1 MNKKNVITPEGYLAL
16 KKKIARLE
24 KEQIETAERLNLTR
38 GDVSENTDFTLL
50 EAKNSNLLKEIEESK
65 IILEKARIC
74 EKISN
79 KSFSGLGS
87 IITYLWLNRQEKL
100 TTELT
105 DNIIANP
112 PHKISVNSPLGEK
125 LLEKKVGDIIQLGKN
140 KYQVLEIK

>member
-87 IITYLWLNRQEKL
+87 IITYL
-100 TTELT
+100 
-105 DNIIANP
+105 
-112 PHKISVNSPLGEK
+112 
-125 LLEKKVGDIIQLGKN
+125 
-140 KYQVLEIK
+140 